1 MINYLSINK
10 SPTKVVSPYS
20 GNLVEVSV
28 QSININ
34 NLDVLV
40 QKTEENTP
48 IYLLTLMRD
57 EYDNV
62 SIQRVETVSSYT
74 VTGESSLFTIPE
86 DSVMLDTIY
95 SSGDGILEGYTSIHP
110 KAMFPDY
117 KGVVNSNL
125 TP

>member
-10 SPTKVVSPYS
+10 SPTKIVPPYS
-20 GNLVEVSV
+20 ENSVEISV
-28 QSININ
+28 QSINVN

-40 QKTEENTP
+40 QKTKENAP

-74 VTGESSLFTIPE
+74 VTGESSLFTVPE
-86 DSVMLDTIY
+86 GSVMLDTIY
-95 SSGDGILEGYTSIHP
+95 SSGDGLLEGYTSIHP
-110 KAMFPDY
+110 RAMFLDY
-117 KGVVNSNL
+117 KGE
-125 TP
+125 